1 MSPENGYEAS
11 FRVLRLLPAAG
22 LAKDGC
28 KAPAALAVFQSV
40 RAARAAVAALHGQKV
55 AGEVVWARELGGEVR
70 PLPRPLKV
78 SGGIR

>member
-1 MSPENGYEAS
+1 MI
-11 FRVLRLLPAAG
+11 VVAG

-28 KAPAALAVFQSV
+28 KLPAASAVFESV

-70 PLPRPLKV
+70 AR
-78 SGGIR
+78 SFRQR